1 METKPPIKAIIVGG
15 AIAGLTLAH
24 SLKHANID
32 YEVIDAY
39 PIASPV
45 GASIAIFQNG
55 CMVLDQL
62 GIYQDLRSLV
72 HPLKTMNIRLPSGKL
87 VAGPPAGAL
96 LEQRFG
102 YSVCLLPR
110 KRLIQLLYDHLEDK
124 SKVHAGHG
132 KRVIRVD
139 HSVDGV
145 EVFTEDGSSY
155 SGDVVVGCDG
165 IHSSVRSE
173 MWRHADLNQPG
184 KSLAD
189 RSAFVSEFSCLFG
202 IAGAVPGLPPG
213 EANIV
218 HGKTVSFLTFIGLN
232 GDVYFFLY
240 MRMSERYQWP
250 DSPRFSQEQAE
261 SLANA
266 NIGAKITEDVT
277 FGDIWI
283 KRRTFTLLPMEEG
296 VLQNWHWGRFTVVGD
311 AAHKMTVNLGQGGN
325 GAIESAA
332 ALANA
337 LNEANLSRRGDRV
350 SQEEIE
356 TALSNYQEFRRPRLS
371 NIAHAAYEITRIQAL
386 EGIKPWVFLSTLY
399 FDSTMLANLS
409 TEQFL
414 GTVLLNYIRRP
425 IRLDNSLWLQ
435 DRNKPFTKSPSLQMV
450 ACVVL
455 VLTIS
460 LVLKA

>member
-1 METKPPIKAIIVGG
+1 METKAPMKVIIVGG

-32 YEVIDAY
+32 YQVIDAY

-72 HPLKTMNIRLPSGKL
+72 HPLKTMNIRLPSGKVL
-87 VAGPPAGAL
+87 AAPPAGTL

-102 YSVCLLPR
+102 YSICLLPR
-110 KRLIQLLYDHLEDK
+110 QRLIQLLYDHLEDK

-132 KRVIRVD
+132 KKVIRVA
-139 HSVDGV
+139 HSTDGV

-173 MWRHADLNQPG
+173 MWRHAELNHPG
-184 KSLAD
+184 IPLAD
-189 RSAFVSEFSCLFG
+189 RSAFASEFTCLFG

-213 EANIV
+213 ESNIV
-218 HGKTVSFLTFIGLN
+218 HGKPASFLTFIGLN

-240 MRMSERYQWP
+240 MRMSERHLWP
-250 DSPRFSQEQAE
+250 DSPRFSQEQGE

-266 NIGAKITEDVT
+266 HMGAHITEDVT
-277 FGDIWI
+277 FGDIWT
-283 KRRTFTLLPMEEG
+283 KRKTFTLLPMEEG
-296 VLQNWHWGRFTVVGD
+296 VLQDWHWGRFAVVGD

-325 GAIESAA
+325 SAIESAA

-337 LNEANLSRRGDRV
+337 LNEANLCRRGDRV

-356 TALSNYQEFRRPRLS
+356 MALSNYQESRRPRLVTIGRAAFE
-371 NIAHAAYEITRIQAL
+371 IARSQAL
-386 EGIKPWVFLSTLY
+386 EGLKPWLFFSRVF
-399 FDSTMLANLS
+399 FDNTFLADLS

-414 GTVLLNYIRRP
+414 GTVLLNYIRKP

-435 DRNKPFTKSPSLQMV
+435 GNNQSLTKPPSFHFF
-450 ACVVL
+450 ACAAL
-455 VLTIS
+455 VLTLSWI
-460 LVLKA
+460 LKK